1 MHGCSGLSRA
11 ASAPPG
17 FRAKPKLSGSRAA
30 DSCADVLGAG
40 SAGLGCGWE
49 MQKVG
54 SSREGE
60 GSGRAAGQP
69 RGKHTLY
76 MHTRNLLAAERCYM
90 GANSPAAGM
99 RHSPNHPPAPSPALG
114 HGAAASLSH
123 GRRVHEAHPQH
134 TPARWSQHYGGWGP
148 TALCQRGKPGSKHGV
163 ITQQQ
168 NHHS

>member
-30 DSCADVLGAG
+30 DSCADVWEQDLLG
-40 SAGLGCGWE
+40 SA
-49 MQKVG
+49 
-54 SSREGE
+54 
-60 GSGRAAGQP
+60 AAGRCRRWEAAGRERV
-69 RGKHTLY
+69 RGVLQDSPEENTHSTC
-76 MHTRNLLAAERCYM
+76 TPGICWQQRCYM

-99 RHSPNHPPAPSPALG
+99 RHSPNHPAAPSPALG
-114 HGAAASLSH
+114 HWAAASLSR